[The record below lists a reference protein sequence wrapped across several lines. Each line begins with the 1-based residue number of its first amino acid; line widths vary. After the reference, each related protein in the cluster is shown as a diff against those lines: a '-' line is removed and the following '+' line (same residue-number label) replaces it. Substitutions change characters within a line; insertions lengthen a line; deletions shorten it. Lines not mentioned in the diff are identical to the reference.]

1 MSRVLTFSDA
11 PTASSSS
18 SSKAPFRPGKIP
30 SSSSRPSVKRND
42 SIVSLPSPPD
52 EGPLQPA
59 FNAQSLSRTKGL
71 SDSDVDE
78 DVDIDDAADFDRAQR
93 DPFGGGG
100 ARARP
105 VQPDHPQVSPTQA
118 ARRRRVD
125 KERIKVVTPAAFVG
139 AKGMAKKPLGGLE
152 WESPS
157 NPFVVKSSDEHRMW
171 TPGHAKKPE
180 KLTYVLYAHS
190 SFTPSFV
197 QSAAQLTR
205 PLFRFPPAEGSASRT
220 TYPSTPSSPK
230 TPRTPPS
237 PNPPRDSSTLPH
249 PPSRLPPPT
258 RPRPSSTPSAPR
270 CPRSPSSSTTASLPP
285 LANG

>member
-71 SDSDVDE
+71 SDS

-157 NPFVVKSSDEHRMW
+157 NPFVVKSSDAHRMW

-180 KLTYVLYAHS
+180 KLTYVFRGKRITYDLPFDALVAQDPEDSPFAEPSPRLLY
-190 SFTPSFV
+190 
-197 QSAAQLTR
+197 
-205 PLFRFPPAEGSASRT
+205 PP
-220 TYPSTPSSPK
+220 PPPI
-230 TPRTPPS
+230 TPPS
-237 PNPPRDSSTLPH
+237 SH
-249 PPSRLPPPT
+249 
-258 RPRPSSTPSAPR
+258 
-270 CPRSPSSSTTASLPP
+270 PSSSFLDALRASMPEKPVLVDHGLPTP
-285 LANG
+285 ARERVRNSDGSRKDARFGPYKRATVDDDSSRR